1 MTSRGD
7 FTIELGTA
15 PTRRRAR
22 RDDAMRLLV
31 IADFS
36 GASPAPPTFA
46 VERVTADSI
55 DATLARFAPLLPIA
69 AADPSSKYWAMSLDT
84 LDDLHP
90 DHLAAVLGDL
100 RQLLSWAQ
108 ELANPATEAAAI
120 AALEAATGPL
130 SRPAAPS
137 AAAPAV
143 EPAASNDEL
152 FRRLLDKKG
161 GSSQD
166 DAKERVNRLIKSALA
181 PQTVA
186 KSSDVAAAA
195 RARIAERL
203 NARCGQLLREPK
215 FRSVERAW
223 RSVQWLLSRLDDRA
237 DVYLLDLSKEKLA
250 AHLAEL
256 DGRIDRSPLANAFAA
271 ESDGGF
277 DLIVGDYSF
286 DLTVEDITLL
296 ATLGALAARA
306 GTTLFAHGDLRL
318 VGCDGAAAVESPGQ
332 WSYADEQLGALWA
345 EFRRHPAA
353 KAVALAAPRFLLR
366 QPYGQRTDPVTRF
379 AFEELPVRPSSDCFL
394 WGNPAL
400 ACALVAVEAGGAD
413 AGGDVADL
421 PMPIYRDGTG
431 DAIQPP
437 LEFQLG
443 ERAQV
448 ALAAR
453 GLIPLVGGRNTDRV
467 VIRRLECVAGE

>member
-1 MTSRGD
+1 
-7 FTIELGTA
+7 
-15 PTRRRAR
+15 
-22 RDDAMRLLV
+22 MRLLV
-31 IADFS
+31 LADFA
-36 GASPAPPTFA
+36 GVTAAPPTFA
-46 VERVTADSI
+46 TERVTADSV
-55 DATLARFAPLLPIA
+55 DATLAKFAPIVPIA
-69 AADPSSKYWAMSLDT
+69 AAEPSSNTKGLSIETIDQ
-84 LDDLHP
+84 LHP
-90 DHLAAVLGDL
+90 DYLAAVVPDV
-100 RQLLSWAQ
+100 RQLLDWAQ
-108 ELANPATEAAAI
+108 QLANPATEAAAI

-130 SRPAAPS
+130 GRPAAASVATP
-137 AAAPAV
+137 AA

-152 FRRLLDKKG
+152 FSRLLGQKA
-161 GSSQD
+161 GSSQN

-186 KSSDVAAAA
+186 KPSDVAAVA

-203 NARCGQLLREPK
+203 NVRCGQLLREPK

-256 DGRIDRSPLANAFAA
+256 GGRVDRSPLANAFAA
-271 ESDGGF
+271 EGDGGF
-277 DLIVGDYSF
+277 DLVVGDYSF

-318 VGCDGAAAVESPGQ
+318 AGCDGAAAVESPGQ
-332 WSYADEQLGALWA
+332 WGYADEALGGLWT
-345 EFRRHPAA
+345 EFRGHPAA
-353 KAVALAAPRFLLR
+353 KAVGLAAPRFLLR

-379 AFEELPVRPSSDCFL
+379 AFEELPVRPSSDSFL
-394 WGNPAL
+394 WGNPAF
-400 ACALVAVEAGGAD
+400 ACALVAAAAGATD

-421 PMPIYRDGTG
+421 PMPIYNDGSG

-443 ERAQV
+443 ERAQ
-448 ALAAR
+448 ATLAAR

-467 VIRRLECVAGE
+467 AIRELGRVAGA